1 MKPDQ
6 ILLLPEQEA
15 LLARLVAIDR
25 NLPRHHRESF
35 FFHQSFSGA
44 AWAQHPS
51 IPGSRITL
59 EKGDIE
65 VLVRRGFI
73 LLAHAGGTI
82 STFDVTP
89 EGSDYY
95 EQMMRRAGSPAHQVD
110 AGIRRFLDAEDFQR
124 RYPQA
129 TDRWNETVTRLW
141 ASDEQTEWI
150 MIARLCRE
158 AMNAFAVEFA
168 SRFRPVSDE
177 QAGQP
182 AEAIATINDILEE
195 QGARLDP
202 ADRALLEVLGAYWRV
217 VTTLADQQAGDAG
230 GSVTWESTRRIVF
243 QTGVMMFELDWSFA
257 GRRE

>member
-1 MKPDQ
+1 MEPDQ

-15 LLARLVAIDR
+15 LLARLVGIDR
-25 NLPRHHRESF
+25 NLPRHRRESF

-59 EKGDIE
+59 DKGDIE

-95 EQMMRRAGSPAHQVD
+95 EQMMRRAGPPTQQVD
-110 AGIRRFLDAEDFQR
+110 AAIRRFLDAEDFHR
-124 RYPQA
+124 RYPEA
-129 TDRWNETVTRLW
+129 SERWSEAVTRLW

-150 MIARLCRE
+150 MIARMCRE
-158 AMNAFAVEFA
+158 AMNTFALELA
-168 SRFRPVSDE
+168 DRFHPINDEPEEQPVD
-177 QAGQP
+177 AL
-182 AEAIATINDILEE
+182 ATINGILEE
-195 QGARLDP
+195 QGERLDP
-202 ADRALLEVLGAYWRV
+202 AERAFLDALSAYWRA
-217 VTTLADQQAGDAG
+217 VTTLADQQARDAS
-230 GSVTWESTRRIVF
+230 GSLTWESTRRIVF
-243 QTGVMMFELDWSFA
+243 QTGVVMFEFDRSFA

>member
-1 MKPDQ
+1 MEQDQ

-25 NLPRHHRESF
+25 NLPSHRRESF

-59 EKGDIE
+59 DKGDIE

-95 EQMMRRAGSPAHQVD
+95 EQMMRRAGSAAHQVD
-110 AGIRRFLDAEDFQR
+110 AGIRRFLDAEDFHH

-129 TDRWNETVTRLW
+129 SGRWGDAVTRLW

-150 MIARLCRE
+150 MIARRCRE
-158 AMNAFAVEFA
+158 AMDAFAEEFA
-168 SRFRPVSDE
+168 SRFHPFSDE
-177 QAGQP
+177 QDQQP
-182 AEAIATINDILEE
+182 VDALTTMNGILEE
-195 QGARLDP
+195 QGGRLDP
-202 ADRALLEVLGAYWRV
+202 AEKALLDALIGYWSAV
-217 VTTLADQQAGDAG
+217 KTLADQQACDAG
-230 GSVTWESTRRIVF
+230 ESLTWETTRRIVF
-243 QTGVMMFELDWSFA
+243 QTGVVMFEFDRSFA

>member
-1 MKPDQ
+1 MEPDQ

-25 NLPRHHRESF
+25 NLPSHRRESF

-59 EKGDIE
+59 DKGDIE

-89 EGSDYY
+89 EGSDYF

-110 AGIRRFLDAEDFQR
+110 AGIRRFLDAEDFRQ

-129 TDRWNETVTRLW
+129 CEQWSEAVTRLW

-150 MIARLCRE
+150 MIARLCRK
-158 AMNAFAVEFA
+158 AMEAFAVELA
-168 SRFRPVSDE
+168 SRFQPFSDE
-177 QAGQP
+177 QDHEPVDAL
-182 AEAIATINDILEE
+182 AMINGILDE
-195 QGARLDP
+195 QGGRLDP
-202 ADRALLEVLGAYWRV
+202 AERGLLDVLSAYWSAAR
-217 VTTLADQQAGDAG
+217 TLADQQAHDAG
-230 GSVTWESTRRIVF
+230 GSLTWESTRRIVF
-243 QTGVMMFELDWSFA
+243 QTGVVMFEFDRSFA